1 MSRAGQPRTDLILSL
16 IPAGRTVI
24 DVGADHGYVAASVGG
39 IATERQPH
47 RRGRVAVRWVVADGL
62 APFRD
67 VDCAVIAGMGA
78 ATIEGILD
86 RGPRPAVAILHAP
99 DDPQRLR
106 RAIAER
112 GYRIDA
118 EGLAPEGN
126 RFAEVLRV
134 VPGHEPAAGLVL
146 EYGPLLLRDGDPW
159 IVPHLAH
166 HLAFHRD
173 LAARIA
179 SAAPERAAASA
190 RRADFLEAC
199 LSAWQAGAPPDLAT
213 FGW

>member
-1 MSRAGQPRTDLILSL
+1 MSRPGQPRTDLVLSL
-16 IPAGRTVI
+16 IPPGRTVI

-62 APFRD
+62 APFRE

-106 RAIAER
+106 RAIAAR

-126 RFAEVLRV
+126 RYAEVLRV
-134 VPGHEPAAGLVL
+134 IPGVEPATGLPL
-146 EYGPLLLRDGDPW
+146 EYGPLLLRAGDPW
-159 IVPHLAH
+159 LVPHLAH

-173 LAARIA
+173 LAARVAI
-179 SAAPERAAASA
+179 AAPDRAEDST

-199 LSAWQAGAPPDLAT
+199 LRAWRAGGPPDLT
-213 FGW
+213 TYGW